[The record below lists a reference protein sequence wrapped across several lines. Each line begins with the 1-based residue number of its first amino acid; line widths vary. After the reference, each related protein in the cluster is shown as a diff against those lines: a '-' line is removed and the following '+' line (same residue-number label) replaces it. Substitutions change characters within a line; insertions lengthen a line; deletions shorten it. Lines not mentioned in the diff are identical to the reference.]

1 MYTHYNTPESILS
14 IFTQYKGPFNLA
26 MLQHYYSPLDDHSL
40 QAILNQLVEAG
51 SIVAIEN
58 GYYRLAQ

>member
-1 MYTHYNTPESILS
+1 MYTNYNTPESILS

-26 MLQHYYSPLDDHSL
+26 MIQHYYSPLNDHAL
-40 QAILNQLVEAG
+40 QSILDQLVETG

-58 GYYRLAQ
+58 GYYRLTQ